1 MGAASLWPIFK
12 GFETMVSLI
21 RIRPTVV
28 FFLDEIS
35 PKFDLRNLILTYTKD
50 FSCKKWPKFAR
61 FQRIINPNRQILI
74 IISNTWPR
82 K

>member
-28 FFLDEIS
+28 FFFFDEIS
-35 PKFDLRNLILTYTKD
+35 PKFDLRNLIFLLSYLVC
-50 FSCKKWPKFAR
+50 S
-61 FQRIINPNRQILI
+61 QIWLI
-74 IISNTWPR
+74 I
-82 K
+82 